1 MAFVSR
7 PTWKKLNKLSEKQLL
22 QLAKLM
28 GVGFLNDDND
38 RDELVLMLSV
48 AESESKVKAALQ
60 ELKRDRPSKSS
71 MVGEKQ

>member
-22 QLAKLM
+22 QLVKLM